1 MKKPL
6 GAADERIAAL
16 KKAKELVGSA
26 RDADAHAF
34 ACGADGMVDFT
45 EPEFLVRAKV
55 DAIVAAVDLQR
66 LRQTS
71 RAAREI
77 AEFRGFAMALHD
89 FDAVERL
96 ERANENGGGGFGRF
110 THDVEHE
117 VVAVIEKNVDMAG
130 REIHRAD
137 ARRWPAKMVSSRIA
151 RRIRLGLNDAA
162 TDTADREIVHDHFAN
177 QEARELNG
185 VFREFGAPNP
195 ANRDLWVLLL

>member
-66 LRQTS
+66 LRKTS

-77 AEFRGFAMALHD
+77 VEHGGFAMALHD
-89 FDAVERL
+89 FDTFERL
-96 ERANENGGGGFGRF
+96 EGAN
-110 THDVEHE
+110 
-117 VVAVIEKNVDMAG
+117 
-130 REIHRAD
+130 
-137 ARRWPAKMVSSRIA
+137 
-151 RRIRLGLNDAA
+151 
-162 TDTADREIVHDHFAN
+162 
-177 QEARELNG
+177 
-185 VFREFGAPNP
+185 
-195 ANRDLWVLLL
+195 